1 MMKLQALSWRA
12 LPWVKASRPQWRYA
26 LRNGIAMC
34 LALSI
39 AYWLNLDEPYWAMT
53 SAAVVS
59 FPTVGGVISK
69 SFGRIAGSLL
79 GACAALL
86 LAGHTLNDPWL
97 FLFSISAWIAFCTWA
112 CAMYTN
118 NVAYAFQLAGYTCA
132 IIAFPVINITDA
144 NELWTIAQSRVCEV
158 IVGIL
163 CGGLMMMIMPS
174 TSDGTTLL
182 TALKNMHARLLEHAS
197 LLWVPETTDA
207 IRSAHESVIGQI
219 LTMNLLRIQA
229 FWSHYRFRRQNPLL
243 NYLLHQQLRLT
254 SVISSLRRMLIN
266 WPAAPAETRQVL
278 ETLLVALASPR
289 ADFYSIARIIAPLAP
304 SAGADYRHLAVW
316 KRLRYF
322 CRLYL
327 DSSRWIRRV
336 ENASAIAEFNVPSA
350 PALARHTDQAE
361 ALWNGI
367 RTFCALVAVGAWGI
381 STQWQACAAAL
392 TLAAICCVLYSVSPS
407 PFKSLTLLM
416 RTLVLLS
423 VFSFAVKFGLMVQIT
438 DLWQFLLFL
447 FPLLTTMQL
456 LKLQMPKL
464 AGLWGQLIVFMGSF
478 ISVTNPPVYD
488 FAAFLNDNLG
498 KIIGVGFAWL
508 AFAVISPGSDARKSR
523 RHIKTLRRHFVDQ
536 LSRHPQH
543 SEHEFESLVYHHIS
557 QLSHSQDALAR
568 RWLLRW
574 GVVLLNC
581 SHVVWQLREW
591 ETRSDPL
598 SQVRD
603 LCISLLRDVMS
614 ERGVQQRPLA
624 STLRELQHI
633 CDTLNHHHQPAAK
646 ELAAVIW
653 RLYCALSQLEQAPA
667 IGTITESAIAE
678 KKPE

>member
-1 MMKLQALSWRA
+1 MMKLQALSWRS

-97 FLFSISAWIAFCTWA
+97 FLFSISAWIALCTWA

-278 ETLLVALASPR
+278 ETLLVALASPQ
-289 ADFYSIARIIAPLAP
+289 ADFYSVARIIAPLAP
-304 SAGADYRHLAVW
+304 SSAADYRHLAIW

-381 STQWQACAAAL
+381 STQWQASAAAL

-456 LKLQMPKL
+456 LKLQMPGL

-488 FAAFLNDNLG
+488 FAAFLNDSLG
-498 KIIGVGFAWL
+498 KIIGVGLAWL

-557 QLSHSQDALAR
+557 QLSHSQDAQAR

-614 ERGVQQRPLA
+614 EGGVQQRPLA
-624 STLRELQHI
+624 ATLRELQHV
-633 CDTLNHHHQPAAK
+633 CDTLSHHHQPAAK
-646 ELAAVIW
+646 ALAAVIW

-667 IGTITESAIAE
+667 IGTITTSAIAQKTSE
-678 KKPE
+678 